1 MFIKPPGDKTFMQ
14 SWKEGLVQI
23 VCVIL
28 IVAAV
33 LFLGG
38 RIREFSSFGYI
49 GVFVI
54 SLLSSA
60 TILLPVPGWM
70 AVISM
75 SRILNPY
82 IVGIVA
88 GLGSG
93 LGEFTGY
100 AAGDGVA
107 KLVVKD
113 EKKLEEYKRLIEK
126 YEVPGIFVL
135 AFIPNP
141 FFDVAGIAAGSVEVP
156 LWKFLAACIAGRVL
170 RYILLAYIGAFSL
183 NFI

>member
-1 MFIKPPGDKTFMQ
+1 MK

-23 VCVIL
+23 ICVVI
-28 IVAAV
+28 IFAAV

-38 RIREFSSFGYI
+38 RIREFGQFGYL

-70 AVISM
+70 AVIAI
-75 SRILNPY
+75 SRVLNPY
-82 IVGIVA
+82 LVGIVA

-107 KLVVKD
+107 KMVVKD
-113 EKKLEEYKRLIEK
+113 ERKYEEYKRFIEK
-126 YEVPGIFVL
+126 YEIPAIFVL

-141 FFDVAGIAAGSVEVP
+141 LFDVAGIAAGSAGVP
-156 LWKFLAACIAGRVL
+156 VWKFLAACIAGRIL
-170 RYILLAYIGAFSL
+170 RYVLLAYLGAFSL

>member
-1 MFIKPPGDKTFMQ
+1 MK

-23 VCVIL
+23 ACVIA
-28 IVAAV
+28 IFAAV
-33 LFLGG
+33 LFLGS
-38 RIREFSSFGYI
+38 RIREFGGFGYL

-70 AVISM
+70 TVIAL
-75 SRILNPY
+75 SRVLDPY
-82 IVGIVA
+82 LVGIVA

-107 KLVVKD
+107 KMVVKD
-113 EKKLEEYKRLIEK
+113 EKKYEEYKRLIEK
-126 YEVPGIFVL
+126 YEVPAIFVL

-141 FFDVAGIAAGSVEVP
+141 LFDVAGIAAGSVEVP
-156 LWKFLAACIAGRVL
+156 LWKFLLACIAGRIL
-170 RYILLAYIGAFSL
+170 RYLLLAYLGAFSL